1 MLTKSILTSSA
12 IIVLLARVASAEPEL
27 SLPWQLRP
35 LTIDSVVRADSA
47 AAVFDDANGN
57 IDIAETTAL
66 SASYQLTERWAPTI
80 RLGFAGNNA
89 PGAALD
95 GSSFGNPMAGATYT
109 RAMGNRR
116 LALLAATTLPIGT
129 GGGDAPDPRTARTNA
144 ASITARPAD
153 DAMFEVNYLTEIVGA
168 DVAYVK
174 HGITVQAEAMLQQSI
189 RVRGDHSAGGTDAF
203 RTRAALGAHAGSF
216 LGRHVSLGA
225 DLLYQRWLSHPT
237 ELDMTGAK
245 VPIADADLARLTVSA
260 GVRVHF
266 HVGKASVHPGLS
278 YTRGLGA
285 SERGPMMITNR
296 TNAVAF
302 DLPVLF

>member
-1 MLTKSILTSSA
+1 MLTKSIL
-12 IIVLLARVASAEPEL
+12 IIALFARVASAEPETL

-35 LTIDSVVRADSA
+35 VTTSNVVRVDSA
-47 AAVFDDANGN
+47 IAAFNDANGN
-57 IDIAETTAL
+57 LDISGTTAL
-66 SASYQLTERWAPTI
+66 SARYQLTERWAPII
-80 RLGFAGNNA
+80 RLGVAGNNA

-95 GSSFGNPMAGATYT
+95 GGSLGNPIAGATYT
-109 RAMGNRR
+109 RTMGNRR

-129 GGGDAPDPRTARTNA
+129 GGGNDPDPHTAKTNA

-153 DAMFEVNYLTEIVGA
+153 EAMFEVNYLTEIVGA

-174 HGITVQAEAMLQQSI
+174 YGLTMQAEAVLHQSI
-189 RVRGDHSAGGTDAF
+189 RVRGENSAGGTDAF
-203 RTRAALGAHAGSF
+203 RTRAAVGAHVGTN

-237 ELDMTGAK
+237 ELDLTGAR
-245 VPIADADLARLTVSA
+245 VPIADADLTRLTIAA

-266 HVGKASVHPGLS
+266 HAGKASLRPGLS

-285 SERGPMMITNR
+285 SERGAMMITNR
-296 TNAVAF
+296 TNAVTF